1 MGDVARTYLLDRASL
16 CAPVTVT
23 EATPGAGFISI
34 DHLANQRREVRVDVC
49 LSVTPAGED
58 NASIFDDW
66 NRRVKEAKDD
76 LNKEI
81 LLRFN
86 FAAATFRD
94 FDIDGFTA
102 GKRLGTTDI
111 ELEIRPSAI
120 QFSRDD

>member
-34 DHLANQRREVRVDVC
+34 DHLAKQRREVRVDVC

-66 NRRVKEAKDD
+66 NRRVREAKDD

-102 GKRLGTTDI
+102 GNV
-111 ELEIRPSAI
+111 SA
-120 QFSRDD
+120 RRT